1 MSFFLKRSQNLCC
14 YKIEDFVTFFVSNYK
29 LDPGTSILNNLPTS
43 RGERNRMKQKHRL
56 RLMGKKIGMTTV
68 FNEGGEIIPCTVL
81 HVEPNVIT
89 QLKSVEVDGYE
100 AIKLGHEKITGK
112 NVKKIESKV
121 GKPLY
126 EDYKKKNIESRRRLK
141 ESRVSTQD
149 YSVGQEINLEYFENE
164 KFIDVQGTS
173 IGKGYQ
179 GLMKLH
185 NFKGGPAA
193 HGSGFHRHAGSTGM
207 RSTPGR
213 CFPGG
218 PRPSRMGG
226 RTHTLQ
232 SLRVVSIHKEKNLLL
247 VKGAVPGTKGSLV
260 YLSKAIKKA

>member
-1 MSFFLKRSQNLCC
+1 
-14 YKIEDFVTFFVSNYK
+14 
-29 LDPGTSILNNLPTS
+29 
-43 RGERNRMKQKHRL
+43 
-56 RLMGKKIGMTTV
+56 MGKKVGMTTV
-68 FNEGGEIIPCTVL
+68 FDEQGRNIPCTVL

-89 QLKSVEVDGYE
+89 QLKTVETDGYE
-100 AIKLGHEKITGK
+100 AVKLGHEKIAGK
-112 NVKKIESKV
+112 NQKKIQAKV
-121 GKPLY
+121 TKPLY

-141 ESRVSTQD
+141 ESRISTEG
-149 YSVGQEINLEYFENE
+149 YELGQELDLSYFENE
-164 KFIDVQGTS
+164 KHVDIQGVS
-173 IGKGYQ
+173 KGKGYQ

-232 SLRVVSIHKEKNLLL
+232 SLKVISIHKEKNLLL
-247 VKGAVPGTKGSLV
+247 VKGAVPGTRGSLV
-260 YLSKAIKKA
+260 YLSKAIKKGL

>member
-1 MSFFLKRSQNLCC
+1 
-14 YKIEDFVTFFVSNYK
+14 
-29 LDPGTSILNNLPTS
+29 
-43 RGERNRMKQKHRL
+43 MKQKHRL
-56 RLMGKKIGMTTV
+56 KLMGKKVGMTTV
-68 FNEGGEIIPCTVL
+68 FDEQGRNIPCTVL

-89 QLKSVEVDGYE
+89 QLKTVETDGYE
-100 AIKLGHEKITGK
+100 AVKLGHEKIAGK
-112 NVKKIESKV
+112 NQKKIQAKV
-121 GKPLY
+121 TKPLY

-141 ESRVSTQD
+141 ESRISTEG
-149 YSVGQEINLEYFENE
+149 YELGQELDLSYFENE
-164 KFIDVQGTS
+164 KHVDIQGVS
-173 IGKGYQ
+173 KGKGYQ

-232 SLRVVSIHKEKNLLL
+232 SLKVISIHKEKNLLL
-247 VKGAVPGTKGSLV
+247 VKGAVPGTRGSLV
-260 YLSKAIKKA
+260 YLSKAIKKGL